1 MLIEYI
7 SNPAHLFR
15 GSLHLTEQQ
24 RKRRYNPPK
33 AFPSGVP
40 TMSVARTLG
49 ELRQSP
55 FSEQRLRS
63 RHVKD
68 ELRENLMA
76 RLREGGS
83 IFPGIVGYD
92 DTVVPQ
98 IVNAILSR
106 HNFILLGLRGQAKSR
121 ILRALTAL
129 LDPQMPFIAGCE
141 IHDNPYAPICRRCR
155 ELVAKEGD
163 STPISWLTPEHR
175 YVEKLATPDVT
186 IADLI
191 GDIDPIK
198 AARGGHELSS
208 EFTVHYGLLPRANRG
223 IFAINELPDLAGKI
237 QVGLFNIMQE
247 GDVQIKGY
255 PIRLP
260 LDVAIVFSANPE
272 DYTARGKIITPLK
285 DRIGSEIRTHYP
297 ATVEEGIAITAQE
310 AWLDRYGRDKIY
322 GDGSRLHIP
331 KYVSEVIERI
341 AFAARDDKKIDK
353 RSGVS
358 QRLPISAI
366 ENVVSN
372 AERRALTHQEKF
384 IVPRVS
390 DVYAAL
396 PAITGKLELEYEGEM
411 KGADHVSREL
421 IRTAVAKA
429 FDTHLHGV
437 NMNQVVQWFDLG
449 GEIQLSDNAGA
460 KEVLEGLHQ
469 IQGLMDKLTKLN
481 IGPKD
486 NAEMQVSAAE
496 FILEGLH
503 AHKKIGRNEERVFTA
518 GEKPPKKQE
527 RVYEPEEPGFGRK
540 RGFN

>member
-1 MLIEYI
+1 
-7 SNPAHLFR
+7 
-15 GSLHLTEQQ
+15 
-24 RKRRYNPPK
+24 
-33 AFPSGVP
+33 
-40 TMSVARTLG
+40 MSVARTLG

-55 FSEQRLRS
+55 FTEQRLGS
-63 RHVKD
+63 RRVKD
-68 ELRENLMA
+68 ELRENLMS
-76 RLREGGS
+76 RLRDGGPL
-83 IFPGIVGYD
+83 FPGIVGYD

-129 LDPQMPFIAGCE
+129 LDPEMPYVAGCE

-155 ELVAKEGD
+155 ELLAKEVD
-163 STPISWLTPEHR
+163 AAPIAWLTPEHR

-260 LDVAIVFSANPE
+260 LDVAIVFTANPE

-310 AWLDRYGRDKIY
+310 AWIQRAVDHDA
-322 GDGSRLHIP
+322 SRLHIP
-331 KYVSEVIERI
+331 KYVQEVIERI

-372 AERRALTHQEKF
+372 AERRALTHREKL
-384 IVPRVS
+384 IVPRIS
-390 DVYAAL
+390 DIYAAL

-421 IRTAVAKA
+421 IRTAIAKT

-437 NMNQVVQWFDLG
+437 NLNQVVQWFDLG
-449 GEIQLSDNAGA
+449 GEIQLSDNAA
-460 KEVLEGLHQ
+460 AQDVLEGLSQ
-469 IQGLMDKLTKLN
+469 IQGLMEKLGKLN
-481 IGPKD
+481 VGPKD
-486 NAEMQVSAAE
+486 SAEMQVSAAE
-496 FILEGLH
+496 FVLEGLH

-518 GEKPPKKQE
+518 GEKPVKIAEKPVFE
-527 RVYEPEEPGFGRK
+527 RDDSEFGRK

>member
-1 MLIEYI
+1 
-7 SNPAHLFR
+7 
-15 GSLHLTEQQ
+15 
-24 RKRRYNPPK
+24 
-33 AFPSGVP
+33 
-40 TMSVARTLG
+40 MSFARTLG

-55 FSEQRLRS
+55 FTAQHLQS
-63 RHVKD
+63 RRVKD
-68 ELRENLMA
+68 ELRENLMS
-76 RLREGGS
+76 RLREGS
-83 IFPGIVGYD
+83 PIFPGIVGYD

-121 ILRALTAL
+121 ILRALTTL
-129 LDPQMPFIAGCE
+129 LDPQMPYIAGCE
-141 IHDNPYAPICRRCR
+141 IHDNPYAPICRPCR
-155 ELVAKEGD
+155 ELIAKEGD
-163 STPISWLTPEHR
+163 ATPIAWLTPEHR

-310 AWLDRYGRDKIY
+310 AWIAR
-322 GDGSRLHIP
+322 DGSRLHIP

-372 AERRALTHQEKF
+372 AERRALTHNEKF
-384 IVPRVS
+384 IVPRIS
-390 DVYAAL
+390 DIYAAL

-411 KGADHVSREL
+411 KGADFVSREL
-421 IRTAVAKA
+421 IRTAVAKS
-429 FDTHLHGV
+429 FDTYLHGV

-449 GEIQLSDNAGA
+449 GEIQLSDNAA
-460 KEVLEGLHQ
+460 AEEVLQGLIQ
-469 IQGLMDKLTKLN
+469 IQGLMEKLTKLN
-481 IGPKD
+481 VGPK
-486 NAEMQVSAAE
+486 NSSEMQVSAAE
-496 FILEGLH
+496 FVLEGLH

-527 RVYEPEEPGFGRK
+527 RVFEPEEEPGFGRK